1 MTKCRKLHVD
11 KLIEFLRE
19 DIGFGDIT
27 SVSLIPEDQEAHAKL
42 YFREP
47 GIVSGLDETETIFE
61 LLNCKVTTHAKHG
74 DRTEAN
80 QTLLEVDGTAIS
92 ILSGERTALNLIGR
106 MAGIATTTAETV
118 KKASVENPKIRIAA
132 TRKCMLGLR
141 TLDKK
146 AVIQG
151 GGDPHRYRLDDCVLI
166 KDNHLVLVDSITS
179 AVNTVRA
186 KVSFTKMI
194 EVEVE
199 TTNQAVEAAEVGAD
213 IVMFDNMSPAKIR
226 ETIAVLE
233 RRGLRERI
241 LLEASGGI
249 TPDNVADY
257 AATQVDIISLGHLT
271 HSLKSLNVKLE
282 IEMI

>member
-1 MTKCRKLHVD
+1 MD
-11 KLIEFLRE
+11 KLLEFLME

-27 SVSLIPEDQEAHAKL
+27 SESLIPEDQEAHAKL

-47 GIVSGLDETETIFE
+47 GVVSGLDETETIFE
-61 LLNCKVTTHAKHG
+61 LLNCKVTTHAKDG
-74 DRTEAN
+74 DRTKAN
-80 QTLLEVDGTAIS
+80 QTLLEVDGPAIS

-118 KKASVENPKIRIAA
+118 KKASLENPKIRIAA
-132 TRKCMLGLR
+132 TRKCMPGLR

-146 AVIQG
+146 AVIHG

-179 AVNTVRA
+179 AINKVRA

-199 TTNQAVEAAEVGAD
+199 TTNQAVEAAEAGAD

-226 ETIAVLE
+226 ETMAVLE
-233 RRGLRERI
+233 RKGLRERL

-271 HSLKSLNVKLE
+271 HSVKSLNVKLE

>member
-1 MTKCRKLHVD
+1 MD
-11 KLIEFLRE
+11 KLLEFLKE

-27 SVSLIPEDQEAHAKL
+27 SESLISKDQEAHAKL

-47 GIVSGLDETETIFE
+47 GVVSGLEETETIFE
-61 LLNCKVTTHAKHG
+61 LLNCRVTTHVKDG
-74 DRTEAN
+74 DWVEAN
-80 QTLLEVDGTAIS
+80 QILLEVDGSAIS

-106 MAGIATTTAETV
+106 MAGVATATADTA
-118 KKASVENPKIRIAA
+118 KKASLENPKIRIAA
-132 TRKCMLGLR
+132 TRKCMPGLR

-146 AVIQG
+146 AVIHG

-179 AVNTVRA
+179 AVNKVRA

-199 TTNQAVEAAEVGAD
+199 TTNQAVEAAEAGAD
-213 IVMFDNMSPAKIR
+213 IVMFDNMSPVEIG
-226 ETIAVLE
+226 ETMAVLE
-233 RRGLRERI
+233 GKGLREGL

-249 TPDNVADY
+249 TPDNVASY

-271 HSLKSLNVKLE
+271 HSVRSLNVKLE
-282 IEMI
+282 VEMV